1 MSSMDTLRGDMPTQ
15 VRQERRRRKMTQRQV
30 AEQAGVSLRAYQ
42 NFESGESVP
51 QQKNLESI
59 LRVLPVDATQLDLT
73 GAREATVGSWPA
85 DVQVFIDMM
94 ETYVDLAGAF
104 LATLDEAERHAYIS
118 NVTAYI
124 HAQTRGMVARRTR
137 TD

>member
-1 MSSMDTLRGDMPTQ
+1 MNTHPLRGDMPTQ
-15 VRQERRRRKMTQRQV
+15 VRDERRRRKMTQRQV

-59 LRVLPVDATQLDLT
+59 LRVVPIDVNEPDLT
-73 GAREATVGSWPA
+73 GARDATISSWPA
-85 DVQVFIDMM
+85 DVQVFLDMM
-94 ETYVDLAGAF
+94 ETYVDLMGGF
-104 LATLDEAERHAYIS
+104 LATLDEDERRAYIG

-124 HAQTRGMVARRTR
+124 HAQTRGMVARRIR